1 MPSKV
6 PVIETPRLRLR
17 EHRIEDLDAYNALWA
32 DPIVVQYT
40 VGVPQTPEECWSRYL
55 RAHGHWA
62 VAGYGYWMVE
72 EKDTGRF
79 VGEVGFAD
87 LHRAISPSL
96 DGMPEAGWIISPA
109 FHGKGYG
116 TEAVRAI
123 HEWGNEHF
131 GRVRTCCIISP
142 ENEPSLRVA
151 QKMGYRDI
159 AQTIYHDHPVIVL
172 HRDP

>member
-6 PVIETPRLRLR
+6 PVVETPRLRLR
-17 EHRIEDLDAYNALWA
+17 EHRIADLDAYNALWA
-32 DPIVVQYT
+32 DPVVVQYT

-72 EKDTGRF
+72 EKATGRF

-87 LHRAISPSL
+87 LHRAINPSL

-109 FHGKGYG
+109 FHGKGYA

-123 HEWGNEHF
+123 HEWGYEHF
-131 GRVRTCCIISP
+131 GPVRTCCIISP

-151 QKMGYRDI
+151 QKIGYRDI